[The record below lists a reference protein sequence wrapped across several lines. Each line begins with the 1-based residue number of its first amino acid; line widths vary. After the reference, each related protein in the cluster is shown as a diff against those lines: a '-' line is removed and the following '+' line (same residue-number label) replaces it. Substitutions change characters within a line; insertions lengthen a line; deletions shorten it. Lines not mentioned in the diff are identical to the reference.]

1 MSNSLNRIRSL
12 ITEIEQIQK
21 QGQKSLNLPVQATEV
36 PQVQMPVTQAPV
48 KEVVPVKE
56 SAPAPAH
63 PGQSAPSVQSAPP
76 VQQVSVPEVMAPAQP
91 RKIQPAPESR
101 VSVRWSAPVT
111 LELQLPESDEVIEM
125 KKVGDWIEIRFKD
138 GKSFHIPFK
147 SVA

>member
-21 QGQKSLNLPVQATEV
+21 QGQKSLNLPVQAPME
-36 PQVQMPVTQAPV
+36 QAKLNEPAPM
-48 KEVVPVKE
+48 KE
-56 SAPAPAH
+56 PAPATVH
-63 PGQSAPSVQSAPP
+63 PVQSAPSVQPAAP
-76 VQQVSVPEVMAPAQP
+76 VQQVSVPEGMGSVQA
-91 RKIQPAPESR
+91 RRIQPAPESR
-101 VSVRWSAPVT
+101 VSVRWSSPVT